1 MTALPSMEVARW
13 ECQRHT
19 AALRRAL
26 ADWQALPPRPWQAV
40 EADVAAVR
48 LLDQI
53 LYRFSKLQD
62 AAGERLVPAT
72 LAQLAEAYEDWPMRD
87 RLDRLERLGYLDTL
101 QWLDWRAA
109 RNRLSHEYPDAPEL
123 RWAALGDALQAAQG
137 LIECVAAWQARL
149 GLADQTR

>member
-1 MTALPSMEVARW
+1 MTGVPRIGVARW

-19 AALRRAL
+19 AALRQAL
-26 ADWQALPPRPWQAV
+26 ADWQAIPPRPWPDV

-87 RLDRLERLGYLDTL
+87 RLDRLERLGYLDATM
-101 QWLDWRAA
+101 WLEWRAA
-109 RNRLSHEYPDAPEL
+109 RNRLAHEYPDAPQL
-123 RWAALGDALQAAQG
+123 RWAALGDALQAAQS
-137 LIECVAAWQARL
+137 LMVCVEAWQARL
-149 GLADQTR
+149 EGARQ